1 MHAFITSKLDYCN
14 CLLYGCRKIQLK
26 KLQYV
31 QNTAAR
37 IITRTRKFDHI
48 TPVLSDLHWLP
59 VSYRFVFKILLLV
72 FTSLNNLSPS
82 YLADRLSYQSYTR
95 NWRSSSRQRLEQPRT
110 FTKTY
115 GDRAFSVC
123 APKLWNSLPLDL
135 RKSSSLTSF
144 KKGLKTYLFR
154 KFL

>member
-1 MHAFITSKLDYCN
+1 M
-14 CLLYGCRKIQLK
+14 QLK

-37 IITRTRKFDHI
+37 IITQTRKFHYI

-59 VSYRFVFKILLLV
+59 VSYRIVFKILLL
-72 FTSLNNLSPS
+72 FFKSLNNLSPT
-82 YLADRLSYQSYTR
+82 YPADRLFSYQSNSR
-95 NWRSSSRQRLEQPRT
+95 NLRSASKQLLEQPRS

-115 GDRAFSVC
+115 EDKAFSVC

-135 RKSSSLTSF
+135 RKSPSLTGF
-144 KKGLKTYLFR
+144 KKRWKTYLFR
-154 KFL
+154 QFLESGSMFL